1 MKRWLISLVILLMLA
16 GGVFWW
22 MKARSASAA
31 DQYTLAPVERGDL
44 QSTVTATGTLEAV
57 TAVDVGSEV
66 SGVIQTLYVQH
77 NSLVKKGQLLAQIN
91 PETVQAEVD
100 KAQASFQRSQ
110 SSLANSQAQEAGA
123 RAGIQSAQAQAL
135 SVQARLEKARAQE
148 ANSRAALLGSE
159 ANLRKAQA
167 DLDNAQRSYNRVQAL
182 RDQDLVSQDERDQ
195 AHTQYLSA
203 RASLDAAQ
211 ASLDGA
217 RATHRSTALDIQGAQ
232 ADLEAARIAVG
243 AAREQL
249 ASAQAQVSGARADVS
264 QAQANLEAA
273 RVNLGK
279 TSIRSPI
286 DGTVLDVLVSEGQT
300 VAAQFQAPNLFILAR
315 NLEEM
320 QVLTTVDEAD
330 IGRIQPGSQTTF
342 TVDAWPETTFSGKVA
357 EVRQSAVTTNNVVTY
372 PVIVHASN
380 PGLRLK
386 PGMTA
391 TVSIAI
397 ERREDILMVPN
408 AALRFRP
415 ADDASVAEKPS
426 PSAQSP
432 SPGPGASPSRR
443 GPRKVTL
450 YTLDPADP
458 ARLLPHRVVPGV
470 TDGMNTELVESDLQ
484 AGQQVITGTAQPSAS
499 TASSASASPPRR
511 RSPRGPF

>member
-1 MKRWLISLVILLMLA
+1 
-16 GGVFWW
+16 
-22 MKARSASAA
+22 
-31 DQYTLAPVERGDL
+31 
-44 QSTVTATGTLEAV
+44 
-57 TAVDVGSEV
+57 
-66 SGVIQTLYVQH
+66 
-77 NSLVKKGQLLAQIN
+77 
-91 PETVQAEVD
+91 
-100 KAQASFQRSQ
+100 
-110 SSLANSQAQEAGA
+110 
-123 RAGIQSAQAQAL
+123 
-135 SVQARLEKARAQE
+135 
-148 ANSRAALLGSE
+148 
-159 ANLRKAQA
+159 
-167 DLDNAQRSYNRVQAL
+167 
-182 RDQDLVSQDERDQ
+182 
-195 AHTQYLSA
+195 
-203 RASLDAAQ
+203 
-211 ASLDGA
+211 
-217 RATHRSTALDIQGAQ
+217 
-232 ADLEAARIAVG
+232 
-243 AAREQL
+243 
-249 ASAQAQVSGARADVS
+249 VSGARADVS

-415 ADDASVAEKPS
+415 ADNASVAEKPS